1 MSERICPSCGKPLP
15 LQTGKGGRRKYCQGC
30 SPSRRRGPAM
40 APQRAPVATATP
52 AGAQQPTGVLEA
64 VLREVRTAGVAAHWA
79 AAVAVVLARRIDSDQ
94 EPGSAL
100 ASLVKA
106 LREILPIALTTAA
119 STDEPD
125 PLEQIRL
132 RAEARIRA
140 VPDPED

>member
-1 MSERICPSCGKPLP
+1 MSARICPSCGDPLP
-15 LQTGKGGRRKYCQGC
+15 LQTGKGGRRRYCEGC

-40 APQRAPVATATP
+40 APARATVATLPP
-52 AGAQQPTGVLEA
+52 AGGKEPTGVLEA
-64 VLREVRTAGVAAHWA
+64 VLREVRAAGVAAHWA
-79 AAVAVVLARRIDSDQ
+79 AAVAVVLAKRIDSDQ
-94 EPGSAL
+94 EPGAAL

-106 LREILPIALTTAA
+106 LREILPIALSSAA
-119 STDEPD
+119 STAEPD